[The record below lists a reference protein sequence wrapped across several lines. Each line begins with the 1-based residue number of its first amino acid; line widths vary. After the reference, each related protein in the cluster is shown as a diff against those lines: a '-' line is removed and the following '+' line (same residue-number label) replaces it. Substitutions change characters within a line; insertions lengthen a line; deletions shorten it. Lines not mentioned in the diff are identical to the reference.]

1 VTAPNE
7 WGTCRHCGRAVPFSV
22 GVCPSCGMQDVVTD
36 RQIPALPKWQ
46 RRRVKFALFLRGFI
60 VVGVCVAL
68 GLALLDAVWTGPT
81 TFADPLTTQG
91 TYTVAPGNYTVLGGW
106 ITGED
111 FVDGNYTVVSPVGT
125 VVVLE
130 VFNSTS
136 YQQFLL
142 GQTTTPQWITT
153 NDSASPIVFAAPY
166 TDMFY
171 FVFENPYNV
180 GSGIVQTIYIH
191 TQYQSNVV
199 IG

>member
-1 VTAPNE
+1 VPAPNE

-22 GVCPSCGMQDVVTD
+22 GICPSCGMSDVVTD
-36 RQIPALPKWQ
+36 RQIPLLPKWH
-46 RRRVKFALFLRGFI
+46 RRRVRLAQGLRVFI
-60 VVGVCVAL
+60 VVGVIVAL
-68 GLALLDAVWTGPT
+68 AAALLDAVWTGPT

-91 TYTVAPGNYTVLGGW
+91 TYTLAPGNDTILSGW

-111 FVDGNYTVVSPVGT
+111 YIDGNYSVVSPVGT

-130 VFNSTS
+130 VFNSS
-136 YQQFLL
+136 SFEQFV
-142 GQTTTPQWITT
+142 QNEPATPQWVTT
-153 NDSASPIVFAAPY
+153 NDSAAPIIFAAPY

-180 GSGIVQTIYIH
+180 GSGIVQTIYIT
-191 TQYQSNVV
+191 TQYESNVV

>member
-1 VTAPNE
+1 M
-7 WGTCRHCGRAVPFSV
+7 S
-22 GVCPSCGMQDVVTD
+22 DVVTD
-36 RQIPALPKWQ
+36 QQIPNLPKRQ
-46 RRRVKFALFLRGFI
+46 RQRVRLAQFLRAFI
-60 VVGVCVAL
+60 IVGVCA
-68 GLALLDAVWTGPT
+68 GLAFALLDAVYTGPT

-91 TYTVAPGNYTVLGGW
+91 TYTVAPGNYTVLSGW

-111 FVDGNYTVVSPVGT
+111 YIDGNYTVVSPVGT

-130 VFNSTS
+130 VFNSS
-136 YQQFLL
+136 SFEQFLQ
-142 GQTTTPQWITT
+142 GQPANPQWITT
-153 NDSASPIVFAAPY
+153 NDSASPIIFAAPY

-180 GSGIVQTIYIH
+180 GSGITQTVYIS